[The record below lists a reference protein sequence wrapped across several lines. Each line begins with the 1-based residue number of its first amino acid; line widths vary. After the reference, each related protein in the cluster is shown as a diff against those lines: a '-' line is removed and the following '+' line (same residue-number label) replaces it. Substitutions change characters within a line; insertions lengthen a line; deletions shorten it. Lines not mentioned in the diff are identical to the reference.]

1 MRCGR
6 FWEAEV
12 LAEIPFVI
20 LIAGAALL
28 GLYLAN
34 IFYDTKAIPH
44 HVSRKLGH
52 LGGCVGFLLCPFLF
66 SSFWWPLILTTGFT
80 FLLLYARWR
89 KPTLFRGV
97 GGSGRLQALAEVH
110 YPATGIPI
118 IAIGWGLLGEPWL
131 AIVPLAFM
139 GGGDAITGLIRN
151 RVYGREVKGNWGS
164 LGMFITCLLFAYFFE
179 PYWIGAVGA
188 VVATLVERF
197 TPTKHYLDDNLTIPL
212 VSFAVMA
219 TLYVCLL

>member
-1 MRCGR
+1 M
-6 FWEAEV
+6 
-12 LAEIPFVI
+12 LSEIPYVV

-34 IFYDTKAIPH
+34 IFYDTGVIPH

-66 SSFWWPLILTTGFT
+66 STFWWPLILTTAFT
-80 FLLLYARWR
+80 LLLLYARWR
-89 KPTLFRGV
+89 RPSLFRGV
-97 GGSGRLQALAEVH
+97 GGSGRLQALAEIH

-118 IAIGWGLLGEPWL
+118 IAIGWGLLGQPWL

-151 RVYGREVKGNWGS
+151 RVYKREVKGNWGS
-164 LGMFITCLLFAYFFE
+164 LGMLLVCLTLAYFVT
-179 PYWIGAVGA
+179 PYWLGAVGA
-188 VVATLVERF
+188 ITAVIVEKF
-197 TPTKHYLDDNLTIPL
+197 TPTRQYLDDNLTVPIA
-212 VSFAVMA
+212 SFTVMA
-219 TLYVCLL
+219 CLYLCQ

>member
-1 MRCGR
+1 M
-6 FWEAEV
+6 V
-12 LAEIPFVI
+12 SEIPFAI
-20 LIAGAALL
+20 LIAGAAIL

-34 IFYDTKAIPH
+34 IFYDTKVIPH

-66 SSFWWPLILTTGFT
+66 SSFWWPLILITAFT
-80 FLLLYARWR
+80 ILLLFARWR

-110 YPATGIPI
+110 YPATGIII
-118 IAIGWGLLGEPWL
+118 IAIGWGVMGEPWL

-151 RVYGREVKGNWGS
+151 RVYSREVKGNWGS
-164 LGMFITCLLFAYFFE
+164 LGMLLVCLTLAYFVK
-179 PYWIGAVGA
+179 PYWLGAAGA
-188 VVATLVERF
+188 IVAVLFEKF
-197 TPTKHYLDDNLTIPL
+197 TPTRHYLDDNLTVPL
-212 VSFAVMA
+212 ASFAAMA
-219 TLYVCLL
+219 ALYYLV